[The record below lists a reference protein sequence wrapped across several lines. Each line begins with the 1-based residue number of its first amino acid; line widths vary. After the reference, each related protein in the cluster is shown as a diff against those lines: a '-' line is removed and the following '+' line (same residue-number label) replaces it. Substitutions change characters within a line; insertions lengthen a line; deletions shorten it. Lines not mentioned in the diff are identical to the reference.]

1 MAESS
6 AKLFQI
12 DIKYADG
19 TAEHYQSGEGGAPD
33 GVPSWAPG
41 QPAPGSGN
49 GGLPTDT
56 PSPVLPNGGGSNTSD
71 NSKKSGFKQDVAA
84 LRGHMIS
91 GAKTAGSWVISN
103 YGMLAQDSVAQ
114 QKIDANMKIIGYGQ
128 TIGEAT
134 AYGGWVGALVAVG
147 GIALNETLDAF
158 SVGINMR
165 RERLR
170 QEEIYKRLGGV
181 RTGGGRTNG

>member
-6 AKLFQI
+6 PKLFQI

-19 TAEHYQSGEGGAPD
+19 TAEHYGTGEAGAPEA
-33 GVPSWAPG
+33 VPSWAPG

-49 GGLPTDT
+49 GGLPTDQ
-56 PSPVLPNGGGSNTSD
+56 PSPVTPNGGGSNTSD
-71 NSKKSGFKQDVAA
+71 TESTKSGFKQSVAA
-84 LRGHMIS
+84 LRGHVIS
-91 GAKTAGSWVISN
+91 GAKTSVNWVISN

-114 QKIDANMKIIGYGQ
+114 AKIDANMRIIGYGQ
-128 TIGEAT
+128 TIGYST
-134 AYGGWVGALVAVG
+134 AAGGWVGALVAIG

-158 SVGINMR
+158 NVGINMR
-165 RERLR
+165 RERQH

-181 RTGGGRTNG
+181 RTGGGRN